1 MENRLDLEIHPH
13 VIDGANGSCTLART
27 SCKLP
32 TCPPASC
39 ATVDHNCRK
48 RQRLHFSHHGEHA
61 QQRIR
66 GVGDAVVRPGEIM
79 VVVDDAR
86 LLLAEFD
93 GQSMEV
99 EVIRHLN
106 SLDCMSGR
114 E

>member
-1 MENRLDLEIHPH
+1 
-13 VIDGANGSCTLART
+13 
-27 SCKLP
+27 
-32 TCPPASC
+32 
-39 ATVDHNCRK
+39 
-48 RQRLHFSHHGEHA
+48 
-61 QQRIR
+61 
-66 GVGDAVVRPGEIM
+66 M